1 MDSLKEQYEQF
12 PYPSP
17 EQKTMDKFINPLASL
32 QGCPSF
38 NSHLYW
44 PENHSFRPTR
54 ILSAGCGTEQAV
66 KLALTN
72 PKSLIVAID
81 ISESSINYSKKLA
94 EKYNLNNIDF
104 ILDDFNNHKERYDF
118 IICTGVIHHTENP
131 LNSLKNIESMLTED
145 GLAYIAV
152 YGKSNKLELDA
163 FKNALKEIGI
173 DRNNNGIL
181 KLKNLL
187 TRLPKH
193 HPAVTSREKYR
204 DLEND
209 PGLID
214 FFLNAREVN
223 YYVEELLQ
231 LIYQSNL
238 KIYNW
243 AEPWQYDLSF
253 YTDAESGNL
262 NSEKIEKNWCLAE
275 KFSYPTNMHTAI
287 LKKIDKY
294 SIAYEGWDQ
303 DFNIIKWRPG
313 IKISADDNKSV
324 IHLDH
329 FKNIEIQNLNQN
341 NCFSIKNGVPFD
353 EIEIFKN
360 NKNIVDK
367 LVRMG
372 VLYAYK

>member
-17 EQKTMDKFINPLASL
+17 EQKRMEKFDNPLASL
-32 QGCPSF
+32 QGCPSC

-44 PENHSFRPTR
+44 PQDPSFRPKR

-66 KLALTN
+66 QLALTN
-72 PKSLIVAID
+72 PQSLIVGID
-81 ISESSINYSKKLA
+81 ISESSIEFSKKLA
-94 EKYNLNNIDF
+94 EKYNLKNIEF
-104 ILDDFNNHKERYDF
+104 ILNDFNNHKDVYDF
-118 IICTGVIHHTENP
+118 IICTGVIHHTQSP
-131 LNSLKNIESMLTED
+131 LNSLRNIGSMLSD
-145 GLAYIAV
+145 NGLAYIAV

-163 FKNALKEIGI
+163 FKNSLKEINIERSYSGL
-173 DRNNNGIL
+173 L
-181 KLKNLL
+181 KLKDLL
-187 TRLPKH
+187 NKLPKH
-193 HPAVTSREKYR
+193 HPAVTSKEKYK

-223 YYVEELLQ
+223 YYVE
-231 LIYQSNL
+231 
-238 KIYNW
+238 
-243 AEPWQYDLSF
+243 
-253 YTDAESGNL
+253 
-262 NSEKIEKNWCLAE
+262 KNWCLAE
-275 KFSYPTNMHTAI
+275 KFSYPTNMHTVI

-329 FKNIEIQNLNQN
+329 FKNIEIQNLNKN
-341 NCFSIKNGVPFD
+341 DCFSIKNGVPFD
-353 EIEIFKN
+353 EIEILKN